1 MKRSLG
7 NRLFLALVPGVAALI
22 IRFLGWTVRYQ
33 VLGQEH
39 PRQLWDEGRF
49 VILSFWHDQLLMMA
63 NAYHG
68 PQAKILI
75 SASKDGEL
83 IARTMAH
90 FGQEAVRGSSHRGG
104 RAAFR
109 ELVALAREPVD
120 LVITPDGPRGP
131 RHCIKEG
138 VVQLARITGR
148 GVVPYTFQCSR
159 GYRFASWDRFLFPY
173 PFARGVFVYGAPLY
187 FAPGEDAEDF
197 RLRLEAAM
205 QENER
210 VGAAHLEGYGLSPV

>member
-1 MKRSLG
+1 MKPSLG
-7 NRLFLALVPGVAALI
+7 NRLLLALAPGLAALI

-33 VLGQEH
+33 VIGVEH

-63 NAYHG
+63 NAYRG
-68 PQAKILI
+68 PKAKILI
-75 SASKDGEL
+75 SSSKDGEL

-173 PFARGVFVYGAPLY
+173 PFSRGVFVYGQPL
-187 FAPGEDAEDF
+187 FFTAEEDPEAF
-197 RLRLEAAM
+197 RLRLDAAM
-205 QENER
+205 RENER
-210 VGAAHLEGYGLSPV
+210 LGAAHLESYGLSPV

>member
-7 NRLFLALVPGVAALI
+7 NRLLLTLGPWLAALI
-22 IRFLGWTVRYQ
+22 IRALGWTVRYQ
-33 VLGQEH
+33 VLGLEH
-39 PRQLWDEGRF
+39 PRQLWSEGRF

-63 NAYHG
+63 NAYRG
-68 PQAKILI
+68 PKAKILI

-83 IARTMAH
+83 IAKTMAY

-131 RHCIKEG
+131 RHQIKEG

-173 PFARGVFVYGAPLY
+173 PFARGVFVYGPPLF
-187 FAPGEDAEDF
+187 FAEGEDAEAF
-197 RLRLEAAM
+197 RLRLDAAM

-210 VGAAHLEGYGLSPV
+210 KGAAHLEAYGLSPV

>member
-1 MKRSLG
+1 MNRSLG
-7 NRLFLALVPGVAALI
+7 TRLLLSVGPWLAAIV

-33 VLGQEH
+33 VLGLEH
-39 PRQLWDEGRF
+39 PRQLWSEGRF

-68 PQAKILI
+68 PKAKILI

-83 IARTMAH
+83 IAKTMAY

-131 RHCIKEG
+131 RHQIKEG

-173 PFARGVFVYGAPLY
+173 PLSRGVFVYGPPLF
-187 FAPGEDAEDF
+187 FADGEDAETF
-197 RLRLEAAM
+197 RLRLDAAM

-210 VGAAHLEGYGLSPV
+210 KGAAHLEGYGLSPV